1 MSEEQRNVPFRV
13 EGDKVIIC
21 ADPIYITPAEIRS
34 ANVGSIV
41 FARDLTVQ
49 DIRDIIREEMAASKA
64 MPEMTVTLE
73 MGGDGITERVTRIA
87 GEVTERRR
95 LSR

>member
-13 EGDKVIIC
+13 EGDKVIIS
-21 ADPIYITPAEIRS
+21 ADPIYIAPTEIRN

-49 DIRDIIREEMAASKA
+49 DIRGIIREE
-64 MPEMTVTLE
+64 
-73 MGGDGITERVTRIA
+73 IA
-87 GEVTERRR
+87 RADSPRRR
-95 LSR
+95 R